1 MISRQLRA
9 ALAGASVAAL
19 LACSACPARATD
31 AAPVEAPGIP
41 DPTPEIPLPAY
52 PSVPPTI
59 DLTSGEDVIR
69 DAVAPPAELPPV
81 IVEGPTVDA
90 PAVVAVEPSPSAPP
104 AEAATTASGPAGTP
118 PAHVVVE
125 TPSPVAPLRGAIE
138 PAASQPPVVADVPV
152 DIAVPLPT
160 YPGPV
165 VSIPHPPLETA
176 LRDLTTNGPLALP
189 AGLVLSKRDREAIVA
204 FYAERAFEPL
214 WIRDGAATP
223 AAQAIARQ
231 VQSAD
236 HDGLDPDAYPVI
248 LPAAGASP
256 AVLAQAEFALS
267 ASAFAY
273 ARDARGGRLEPSRLS
288 TMLTPDIDLPKPDEV
303 LAGLAQAADP
313 GVALAAYQPKHAG
326 YVALRRKLAELRETT
341 AAISPRPALGEG
353 PVLIVGME
361 DQRVPL
367 LRERLGL
374 PVGDGITYDTP
385 LSEAVRAFQ
394 RERRIPA
401 SGRLDARTIAALQ
414 GNRPASAF
422 VLADIVANMERWRW
436 LPRDLGE
443 RHIFV
448 NLPEFTLRLV
458 DAGEVIH
465 KARVIVGKTETP
477 TPVFSHAM
485 DHVIVNPYWHIP
497 PSILRKEVLPGLAAD
512 PDWAAKRGYEVI
524 RRGNSISVR
533 QPPGE
538 RNALGFIKF
547 MFPNQH
553 SVYLHDTPK
562 RSLFATQQRAYSH
575 GCVRV
580 DQPFRLAEFVLGE
593 QGFTEERM
601 RAMIGKGERTIRLK
615 TPLPVHL
622 AYFTVTVDESGRLE
636 RVGDLYGH
644 DGRIKTALG
653 LGADGRRF
661 AQLHRSRAQ

>member
-1 MISRQLRA
+1 MTSRPLRA
-9 ALAGASVAAL
+9 VLASVSVAAL
-19 LACSACPARATD
+19 CAWTSPAAWAQAD
-31 AAPVEAPGIP
+31 AAAQADAVLAA
-41 DPTPEIPLPAY
+41 DPTPDIPLPDYPAAPPPAVAMLGEDLIRDAVPPPDELPPLDMAETLPAAPAETPPLRGGIETAATDRPAAEIEIATPLPAY
-52 PSVPPTI
+52 PGPAPEI
-59 DLTSGEDVIR
+59 PAA
-69 DAVAPPAELPPV
+69 AVAQA
-81 IVEGPTVDA
+81 T
-90 PAVVAVEPSPSAPP
+90 
-104 AEAATTASGPAGTP
+104 AA
-118 PAHVVVE
+118 
-125 TPSPVAPLRGAIE
+125 
-138 PAASQPPVVADVPV
+138 PAASFE
-152 DIAVPLPT
+152 IAVPLPA
-160 YPGPV
+160 YPGPAV
-165 VSIPHPPLETA
+165 DIAAAPVSAA
-176 LRDLTTNGPLALP
+176 LQELATTGPLALP
-189 AGLVLSKRDREAIVA
+189 NGLVLSKRDREAIVA
-204 FYAERAFEPL
+204 FYAARGFEPL
-214 WIRDGAATP
+214 WLKDRTLTP
-223 AAQAIARQ
+223 AAHAVARQ

-236 HDGLDPDAYPVI
+236 IDGLDPDAYPVL
-248 LPAAGASP
+248 LPTAEARP
-256 AVLAQAEFALS
+256 ALLAQADFALS
-267 ASAFAY
+267 AAAFAY

-288 TMLTPDIDLPKPDEV
+288 SMLTPDLDLPQPDEV
-303 LAGLAQAADP
+303 LAALSGSSDPARVLA
-313 GVALAAYQPKHAG
+313 GYQPTHAG
-326 YVALRRKLAELRETT
+326 YVALRRKLHELRETT
-341 AAISPRPALGEG
+341 AAVAPRPSLGDG
-353 PVLIVGME
+353 PVLTVGM
-361 DQRVPL
+361 DDPRVPA

-374 PVGDGITYDTP
+374 PAAADSTYDAG
-385 LSEAVRAFQ
+385 LADAVRAFQ
-394 RERRIPA
+394 RERRLPA
-401 SGRLDARTIAALQ
+401 TGRLDPRTVSALQ
-414 GNRPASAF
+414 GARPAGTF

-436 LPRDLGE
+436 LPRDLGA

-458 DAGEVIH
+458 ESGETIH
-465 KARVIVGKTETP
+465 TARVIVGKTETP

-497 PSILRKEVLPGLAAD
+497 PSILRKEVLPGLASD
-512 PDWAAKRGYEVI
+512 PEWAAKRGYEVI

-622 AYFTVTVDESGRLE
+622 AYFTVTVDESGRLQ
-636 RVGDLYGH
+636 RLGDLYGH

-661 AQLHRSRAQ
+661 AQVQRSRAQ